1 MKGDVSILLSFVVL
15 FSIAGDD
22 QGQKRGVDQMEK
34 IENKL
39 RELRAE
45 LDKADQRDKDA
56 DQRVTSAESKVQEL
70 EDKKASKDDIDRATR
85 RHDVALDTL
94 ETAAI
99 ALKDLQSRIALLTKQ
114 LNEMDST
121 SFSGAFSLTI
131 SLFLCCWGFSFSCG
145 YAHYR
150 TFLFAAIS
158 DRDLSSSISLLFT
171 PKIE

>member
-1 MKGDVSILLSFVVL
+1 MIYMFFLWLGPSKPEEKKEAIDGALVKGDVSILLSFVGL

-70 EDKKASKDDIDRATR
+70 EDKKASKDDIDRAKR
-85 RHDVALDTL
+85 RHD
-94 ETAAI
+94 I
-99 ALKDLQSRIALLTKQ
+99 ALRSSNAAVTALVQLQSRIALLTGR
-114 LNEMDST
+114 LDEMDKT
-121 SFSGAFSLTI
+121 SFSGAFSLAI
-131 SLFLCCWGFSFSCG
+131 SLFLRC
-145 YAHYR
+145 
-150 TFLFAAIS
+150 
-158 DRDLSSSISLLFT
+158 
-171 PKIE
+171 